1 MELWEGLFLIG
12 VVVGFTVLMYVAMR
26 GWEDDNDGYF

>member
-1 MELWEGLFLIG
+1 MGLWEGLILIG
-12 VVVGFTVLMYVAMR
+12 VVVGFIVSMYVLMR